1 MSYLVL
7 VSFIWAFSFGLIKG
21 QLTGMDPY
29 FVSFI
34 RLFVSFLFF
43 APFLRRFQWKD
54 SIALMMIGAVQFG
67 LMYILYIYS
76 YQFLAAWQIAL
87 FTVFTPLY
95 VTIIADLWQRRLNG
109 MYLLATL
116 IAVFGGVLVAYDP
129 INQYRLSAGFVL
141 IQGANICFALGQVAY
156 KNVRH
161 KYREQTDRALMPML
175 FLGGVLVTLA
185 VSLVQTDY
193 STLQISAM
201 QTGVL
206 FYLGIV
212 ASGIGFFLWNT
223 GVTRVN
229 SGALAVMNNVKAPL
243 AILVSVFIFSES
255 GLWGKAILG
264 AFLIFGALLLTAHN
278 PKKDELTYEEV

>member
-34 RLFVSFLFF
+34 RMLISFVFF
-43 APFLRRFQWKD
+43 APFLRRFKWENCGP
-54 SIALMMIGAVQFG
+54 LLMIGAVQFG

-95 VTIIADLWQRRLNG
+95 VTVIADLWQRHLNV

-116 IAVFGGVLVAYDP
+116 IAVFGGALVAYDP
-129 INQYRLSAGFVL
+129 INQYSLSTGFVL

-156 KNVRH
+156 KNLRDR
-161 KYREQTDRALMPML
+161 YEGQTDRTLMPVL
-175 FLGGVLVTLA
+175 FLGGLLVTLT
-185 VSLVQTDY
+185 VSLIQTDY
-193 STLQISAM
+193 HALQISPLQA
-201 QTGVL
+201 GVL
-206 FYLGIV
+206 LYLGIV

-229 SGALAVMNNVKAPL
+229 SGTLAVMNNVKAPL
-243 AILVSVFIFSES
+243 AILVSVFIFNES
-255 GLWGKAILG
+255 GLWGKAIFG
-264 AFLIFGALLLTAHN
+264 AFLIFGALLLTTHK
-278 PKKDELTYEEV
+278 PKKEEIRYEKV